1 MFYLNAFFFSNFEL
15 NDFKYKCL
23 HYKSKPNTTMF
34 TSIQWMYTAGYDEEG
49 QYVPH
54 GPEETDE
61 ESEEEEE
68 EEDESECT
76 MSVPKTVIFW
86 NYILHSTYIWVE
98 TWFLLT
104 FF

>member
-1 MFYLNAFFFSNFEL
+1 
-15 NDFKYKCL
+15 
-23 HYKSKPNTTMF
+23 
-34 TSIQWMYTAGYDEEG
+34 MYTAGYDEEG

-86 NYILHSTYIWVE
+86 NYILHSTYI
-98 TWFLLT
+98 
-104 FF
+104 